1 MSTSERLSLPFLLPS
16 QAQKHVTH
24 NEALQ
29 RLDILVQAAVEGF
42 GADTPPALPV
52 EGTIWALGAA
62 PTGDWAGHADELA
75 ARIEAAWLFIAP
87 QEGWQALDKT
97 TGSLKIRTAA
107 GWDDLALPDLNNL
120 SGLGINASYDTT
132 NRLSLS
138 SPATL
143 FNHEGAGHQL
153 KLNKNAGT
161 DTASLLFQTGF
172 SGRTEMGTAGSD
184 NFAVKVSPDGSAW
197 TTALS
202 LDSGTGLASGEAITQ
217 TAEDSTAGR
226 LMKTGDGGLLGN
238 AVQLTSGSAL
248 HARGLRSGTYLAAGN
263 TIGGLPDSNAFFYS
277 TWLSR
282 STISSLRYCA
292 LSIRNTSNPTN
303 MKVSFGLSSSNEGPI
318 IWTDIWHKAN
328 TTVDANGFLKEASPI
343 VRLFEGGTEEPVE
356 PVNAGFTRL
365 GTGHYSLS
373 DVPPLASRGWQI
385 EVPQDANGNRLIFV
399 DTAYDAATRTLS
411 IHTSTVAWKDAWVP
425 GTAVDIPAGRWIDLR
440 FDSPEEA
447 VEDQDPGGS

>member
-1 MSTSERLSLPFLLPS
+1 MSISERLSLPFLLPS

-29 RLDILVQAAVEGF
+29 RLDILVQPAVEGF
-42 GADTPPALPV
+42 GVDTPPALPV
-52 EGTIWALGAA
+52 EGNIWALGAT

-75 ARIEAAWLFIAP
+75 ARVNAAWLFITP
-87 QEGWQALDKT
+87 QEGWQALDKP
-97 TGSLKIRTAA
+97 TGRLKIRTAA
-107 GWDDLALPDLNNL
+107 GWDDMAPPDLNNL
-120 SGLGINASYDTT
+120 PGLGVNASYDST

-153 KLNKNAGT
+153 KLNKNADT

-184 NFAVKVSPDGSAW
+184 DFAIKVSPDGSAW

-202 LDSGTGLASGEAITQ
+202 LDAGTGLASGEAVTQ
-217 TAEDSTAGR
+217 TAEDTTAGR
-226 LMKTGDGGLLGN
+226 LMKVGDGGLLGS
-238 AVQLTSGSAL
+238 AVPLTGSSAL

-263 TIGGLPDSNAFFYS
+263 TIGGLPDSAAFFYS

-282 STISSLRYCA
+282 YIAPNSRYCA
-292 LSIRNTSNPTN
+292 LSIRSTTNPAN
-303 MKVSFGLSSSNEGPI
+303 AKISFGVGGNNEGSI
-318 IWTDIWHKAN
+318 TWTEIWHRSN

-343 VRLFEGGTEEPVE
+343 VRLFDAGTEEPVE
-356 PVNAGFTRL
+356 PVNAHFTRL
-365 GTGHYSLS
+365 GVGHYSLS

-385 EVPQDANGNRLIFV
+385 EVPQDANGNRLVFV
-399 DTAYDAATRTLS
+399 DTAYGAATRPLT
-411 IHTSTVAWKDAWVP
+411 IHTSTVAWDAAWVP
-425 GTAVDIPAGRWIDLR
+425 GAALDIPAGRWIDLR
-440 FDSPEEA
+440 LDSPEEA
-447 VEDQDPGGS
+447 AED